1 MSITLGSTDTV
12 QTSTD
17 SAHAILTAKKAQSQQ
32 EIEGQMALKLIN
44 SASIDVAAMPAV
56 GNSGH
61 NINIKV

>member
-1 MSITLGSTDTV
+1 MSITIGSTDSV
-12 QTSTD
+12 QTNTE

-32 EIEGQMALKLIN
+32 EIEGQMALKLIE
-44 SASIDVAAMPAV
+44 SASPEAVAMPAV

>member
-1 MSITLGSTDTV
+1 MSITLGSTDSV
-12 QTSTD
+12 QTNTD
-17 SAHAILTAKKAQSQQ
+17 TSHAVLTAKKAQTQQ

-44 SASIDVAAMPAV
+44 SASVDTVALPPV

>member
-1 MSITLGSTDTV
+1 MSLTLGSSDAV
-12 QTSTD
+12 QTNTK

-32 EIEGQMALKLIN
+32 EIEGQMALKLID
-44 SASIDVAAMPAV
+44 SANAGAATSAPV